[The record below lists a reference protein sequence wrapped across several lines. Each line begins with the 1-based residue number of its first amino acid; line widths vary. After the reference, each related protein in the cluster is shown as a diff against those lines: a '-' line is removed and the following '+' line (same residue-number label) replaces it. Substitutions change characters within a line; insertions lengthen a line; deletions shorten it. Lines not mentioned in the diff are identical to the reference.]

1 MNVIPQ
7 PSSVEVYEGGVSL
20 AGASFRADE
29 TFGEDAL
36 EAVKGFE
43 SNMAAACGEESGQR
57 EGRIIFK
64 RNPRM
69 EAEEYS
75 ISVCGKKAT
84 AKDSGLNGVL
94 YALETMKHAHTRI
107 QSIHISLV
115 VMAVFID
122 YVFFSYFCKDHC
134 CPVKVP
140 DDYYKV

>member
-1 MNVIPQ
+1 MRAGSPLQVLLSGQ
-7 PSSVEVYEGGVSL
+7 TRPSERMLSRLSKDSKAIWL
-20 AGASFRADE
+20 Q
-29 TFGEDAL
+29 L
-36 EAVKGFE
+36 AVK
-43 SNMAAACGEESGQR
+43 NQDR
-57 EGRIIFK
+57 EKAGSYSKGILGWRRRSIQS
-64 RNPRM
+64 PC
-69 EAEEYS
+69 AERR
-75 ISVCGKKAT
+75 AT
-84 AKDSGLNGVL
+84 AKASGLNGVL